1 MNIEYKVMTASD
13 YDGVYELWMKTPGM
27 GINSTDDSREG
38 IEKYIKRNPT
48 ISFVAVAYGN
58 IVGAILAGHD
68 GRRGFIQHIAVL
80 PEFRK
85 QGIASVLVER
95 AMNALEEE
103 GIHKVALLAFKKNE
117 LGNSFWDKMEFK
129 VREDVYYRNK
139 NIHELEYRAN
149 PYRNE

>member
-1 MNIEYKVMTASD
+1 MSIEYKIMTVQD
-13 YDGVYELWMKTPGM
+13 YDGVYDLWLNTPGM

-48 ISFVAVAYGN
+48 TSFVAMDNGK

-85 QGIASVLVER
+85 HGIASRLVNQ
-95 AMNALEEE
+95 AMKALEKEE
-103 GIHKVALLAFKKNE
+103 IHKVALLAFKKNE
-117 LGNSFWDKMEFK
+117 LGNDFWDKMEFTI
-129 VREDVYYRNK
+129 REDVFYRNK
-139 NIHELEYRAN
+139 SIHELEYRAN